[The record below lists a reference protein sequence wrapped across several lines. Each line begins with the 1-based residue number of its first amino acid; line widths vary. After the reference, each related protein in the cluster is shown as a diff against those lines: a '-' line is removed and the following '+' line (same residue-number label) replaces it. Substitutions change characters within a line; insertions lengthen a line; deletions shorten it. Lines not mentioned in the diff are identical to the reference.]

1 VFVTYI
7 VFLLFSVLC
16 SSTMLAKSVPR
27 YFGVGVAVSGML
39 RPRVQLSGFS
49 SSSEGHPAPGPLA
62 VPEKHGID
70 LLRDPNLNKGM
81 AMTLKERQSLGI
93 HGLLPP
99 NFITQDAQVGRC
111 MSHLAEK
118 PTDLEKY
125 IYLCSLQDR
134 NERLFFRL
142 LKDHLEELMP
152 IIYTPTVGLACQKY
166 GVLFRRPRGLFITIH
181 DQGHIYDI
189 LKNWPVKN
197 VKAVCFTDGE
207 RILGLGDQG
216 CQGMGIPVGKM
227 ALYTGCAAINPQY
240 CLPVTLDVGTNN
252 QALLDDP
259 MYIGLRHKRV
269 TGEQY
274 DEFIDEF
281 ITACKARYGSSVLMH
296 FEDFGNKNA
305 FRLLSKYIK
314 NTCCFNDDI
323 QGTASVALAGIL
335 GSLRITKN
343 KISDHTF
350 VFLGAGEA
358 NLGIAELISL
368 KMEKEGLPKAEAYKK
383 IFMMDSRGLLVS
395 SRTDL
400 TDHKLPFAKDMPA
413 SKSLEEVV
421 KKVKPTALIGAAAQ
435 PKTFTKE
442 IIEEMSRNN
451 ERPIIFAL
459 SNPTSKSEC
468 SAEEAYRWSNN
479 KAVFASG
486 SPFPKYEQDGV
497 VFEPGQGNNA
507 YIFPAVALG
516 VMCCGSISIPDDLF
530 LQAAEALSYLVSEED
545 LAVGRVYPRLS
556 DIQDTSVKIA
566 VSVIEKAYELNLAT
580 VYPKPANLE
589 QFVKDQLY
597 HTEYPTFIPDTYEY
611 DLSSHQ

>member
-1 VFVTYI
+1 
-7 VFLLFSVLC
+7 
-16 SSTMLAKSVPR
+16 MLAKNISR
-27 YFGVGVAVSGML
+27 YLGAGVTGML
-39 RPRVQLSGFS
+39 KPRVQLAEFSGS
-49 SSSEGHPAPGPLA
+49 GGLQS
-62 VPEKHGID
+62 VPERTGID
-70 LLRDPNLNKGM
+70 LLRDPYLNKGM
-81 AMTLKERQSLGI
+81 AMTLPERQALGI

-99 NFITQDAQVGRC
+99 NFISQDVQVQRC
-111 MSHLAEK
+111 MSHLKEK

-142 LKDHLEELMP
+142 LKDYLEELMP

-166 GVLFRRPRGLFITIH
+166 GLLFRRPRGLYITIH
-181 DQGHIYDI
+181 DKGHIYDI
-189 LKNWPVKN
+189 LRNWPVKN

-216 CQGMGIPVGKM
+216 CQGMGIPVGKL

-252 QALLDDP
+252 EVLLEDP

-269 TGEQY
+269 TGEEY

-281 ITACKARYGSSVLMH
+281 IKACKARYGSSVLMH
-296 FEDFGNKNA
+296 FEDFGNQHA
-305 FRLLSKYIK
+305 FKLLSKYIK

-343 KISDHTF
+343 KIRDHKF

-358 NLGIAELISL
+358 NLGIAGLICL
-368 KMEKEGLPKAEAYKK
+368 KMVKEGDTIEEARGK
-383 IFMMDSRGLLVS
+383 IYMMDSRGLVCT
-395 SRTDL
+395 SRKDL
-400 TDHKLPFAKDMPA
+400 TEHKLHFAKDMELT
-413 SKSLEEVV
+413 KDLVEVV
-421 KKVKPTALIGAAAQ
+421 KHVKPTALIGASAQ
-435 PKTFTKE
+435 PKVFTKE
-442 IIEEMSRNN
+442 IIEEMAKNN

-468 SAEEAYRWSNN
+468 SAEEAYQWSNN

-486 SPFPKYEQDGV
+486 SPFPRYERDGL

-507 YIFPAVALG
+507 YIFPAVALA
-516 VMCCGSISIPDDLF
+516 VMCSGSINIPDEFF
-530 LQAAEALSYLVSEED
+530 LRAAEALSDLVSEDD
-545 LAVGRVYPRLS
+545 LVVGRVYPRLK
-556 DIQDTSVKIA
+556 DIQEISVKLA

-580 VYPKPANLE
+580 VIPPPENLE
-589 QFVKDQLY
+589 AFVRSQLY
-597 HTEYPTFIPDTYEY
+597 DTEYPDFMPSTFEY
-611 DLSSHQ
+611 DETKYK

>member
-1 VFVTYI
+1 MRDH
-7 VFLLFSVLC
+7 L
-16 SSTMLAKSVPR
+16 P
-27 YFGVGVAVSGML
+27 GVAVSGML

-49 SSSEGHPAPGPLA
+49 SSSTGGATPGPLS
-62 VPEKHGID
+62 VPEKHGMDII
-70 LLRDPNLNKGM
+70 RDPSLNKGM
-81 AMTLKERQSLGI
+81 ATTLKERQSLGI

-99 NFITQDAQVGRC
+99 NFITQDDQVERC
-111 MSHLAEK
+111 MRHLSAK
-118 PTDLEKY
+118 PNDLEKY

-166 GVLFRRPRGLFITIH
+166 GLLFRRPRGLFITIH
-181 DQGHIYDI
+181 DKGHIYDI

-216 CQGMGIPVGKM
+216 CQGMGIPVGKL

-269 TGEQY
+269 TGAAY
-274 DEFIDEF
+274 DEFIEEF
-281 ITACKARYGSSVLMH
+281 ISACKARYGSSVLMH
-296 FEDFGNKNA
+296 FEDFGNQNA
-305 FRLLSKYIK
+305 FRLLSKYLN

-335 GSLRITKN
+335 GSLRITQN

-358 NLGIAELISL
+358 NLGIAELICL
-368 KMEKEGLPKAEAYKK
+368 KMEKEGVPKAEAYKK
-383 IFMMDSRGLLVS
+383 IFMMDSRGLLVT
-395 SRTDL
+395 SRTNL
-400 TDHKLPFAKDMPA
+400 SEHKIPFAKDMPA
-413 SKSLEEVV
+413 CTSLEEVV
-421 KKVKPTALIGAAAQ
+421 KTVKPSALIGAAAQ

-468 SAEEAYRWSNN
+468 SAEEAYKWSNN

-486 SPFPKYEQDGV
+486 SPFPKYEQNGV

-516 VMCCGSISIPDDLF
+516 VMCCGSVSIPDELF
-530 LQAAEALSYLVSEED
+530 LQAAEALSHLVSEKD
-545 LAVGRVYPRLS
+545 LEVGRVYPRLS
-556 DIQDTSVKIA
+556 DIQATSVKIA
-566 VSVIEKAYELNLAT
+566 VSVIERAYELNLAT
-580 VYPKPANLE
+580 VFPKPANLE
-589 QFVKDQLY
+589 QFVLDQLY
-597 HTEYPTFIPDTYEY
+597 DTEYPTFIPDTYEY
-611 DLSSHQ
+611 DISSHQ